1 MKQFKRIIDRTG
13 RPRYYIDGKQVNA
26 KRGASEYI
34 KRNFDQVKPENLS
47 KQEKITFLNKQRA
60 IKAASTIRKQS
71 EQRMRF
77 KGRFLNKG
85 LQNLLDLFK
94 FLPPGQRNINR
105 EYPDIRDYG
114 ELLQEIQ
121 RMYKKNLEKG
131 ISLDETEWITPN
143 LKRKRTEFENITD
156 IVESLQNDFPSYKLN
171 VITPEGTKITN
182 YVKAVEAV
190 MKWERSKIEQFAK
203 EISKL
208 AYVKFTHFGSIDIF
222 NETVTI
228 DLNRSTAEPRQS

>member
-1 MKQFKRIIDRTG
+1 MKQFKRIIDRAG

-26 KRGASEYI
+26 KRGASEFI
-34 KRNFDQVKPENLS
+34 KRNFDQVQPENLS
-47 KQEKITFLNKQRA
+47 RQERITYFNKQRA

-94 FLPPGQRNINR
+94 FLPQGQRNINR
-105 EYPDIRDYG
+105 EYPDLRDYG

-121 RMYKKNLEKG
+121 RMYQKNLDRG

-156 IVESLQNDFPSYKLN
+156 IVESLQNDFPSYKLR
-171 VITPEGTKITN
+171 VILPDGTEITN

-190 MKWERSKIEQFAK
+190 MKWERAEIDRLANEK
-203 EISKL
+203 EKL
-208 AYVKFTHFGSIDIF
+208 AYVKFTHFASIDIF
-222 NETVTI
+222 NQVVTI
-228 DLNRSTAEPRQS
+228 DLNKSTAEPRTS